1 MPPLQQQHTTQAP
14 GLGILT
20 PDPAWA
26 SSSTATPNNAYPGM
40 IPLIPLSGPSA
51 QVSSTA
57 AADPVSLSDEQIQ
70 ALSNTTRDAMVQR
83 LRLLETVQNQIF
95 HSMQVLTQ
103 ALSVVPDNTAA
114 VNTNTSTETAPSSST
129 TAQAERPSTSNP
141 SDDIR
146 SSPSMPSSSSS
157 SSDIK
162 DENQADGECTKERK
176 GKMPETRRG
185 SQSSPYCI
193 DSDSNSNED

>member
-20 PDPAWA
+20 PDPAWSSS
-26 SSSTATPNNAYPGM
+26 SSSTAASNNAYPGM

-51 QVSSTA
+51 QVSSAA

-70 ALSNTTRDAMVQR
+70 ALSSTTRDAMVQR

-114 VNTNTSTETAPSSST
+114 VNTSTAPSSSS

-141 SDDIR
+141 SDIR
-146 SSPSMPSSSSS
+146 SSSSMPSSSTSS
-157 SSDIK
+157 SSSSNIK
-162 DENQADGECTKERK
+162 DESQECTKESK